1 MREIESLF
9 ETYKNAVFQ
18 KDVEAYASIYDRQV
32 LIFDMWEDWSSE
44 GLPAWRQMA
53 QDWFSNLGT
62 DRVVV
67 TFEDIRI
74 QHYGELASA
83 TAFIKF
89 AAISEKDEE
98 LRYLQNR
105 LTWVLQKKEN
115 TWKIIHQHTS
125 GPAEF
130 ETKKLILKK

>member
-1 MREIESLF
+1 MDEIESLF

-18 KDVEAYASIYDRQV
+18 KDVDAYIAIYDEQV

-44 GLPAWRQMA
+44 GFAAWKQMT
-53 QDWFSNLGT
+53 QDWFSNLGS

-74 QHYGELASA
+74 QQHGESASA

-89 AAISEKDEE
+89 AAISENGEE

-115 TWKIIHQHTS
+115 TWKIVHQHTS
-125 GPAEF
+125 GPAAF
-130 ETKKLILKK
+130 ETGKVLLKK